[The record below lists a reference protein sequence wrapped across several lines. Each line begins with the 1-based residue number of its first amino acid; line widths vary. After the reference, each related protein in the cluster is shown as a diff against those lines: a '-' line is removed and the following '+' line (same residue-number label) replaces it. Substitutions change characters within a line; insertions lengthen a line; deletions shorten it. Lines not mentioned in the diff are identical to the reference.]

1 MNLSAAS
8 AWDMIAQA
16 GLLAIGLLCAIK
28 PQWLVG
34 AVYAPARIK
43 RLRWIE
49 LFLVLLGIYIALVS
63 FGTLWIMLRRAS

>member
-1 MNLSAAS
+1 MTEAAS
-8 AWDMIAQA
+8 LWDMAAQA
-16 GLLAIGLLCAIK
+16 LLLAFGLLCAVK

-49 LFLVLLGIYIALVS
+49 MFLVLLGIYMALVS
-63 FGTLWIMLRRAS
+63 LGNLWIMLRRTSL